1 MREMTEQ
8 LTIGRRVAW
17 YRRRRGMTQQI
28 LADVMR
34 RTVDWVS
41 KVEND
46 RIPVDRLSV
55 IAELAEALDV
65 TIGDLLAEPS
75 LMDWTRDSGSHT
87 IPALRN
93 ALLDYRQ
100 ITPLFGGAGAEP
112 PSLAELRHQLSEVMD
127 AYQASRYGAMTRR
140 LPVLLAHAH
149 AAAEANDDARG
160 EHAVL
165 ALSYQAAAAVL
176 TKLGEGDLAWI
187 AADRGLVAAR
197 RSGDTV
203 IVGSLFRSVAHTLLA
218 TGRFKAAVQLTEEAT
233 AHLQPGLGS
242 ATPEYLSVYG
252 MLFLAGAIAASRS
265 DDRGTTR
272 MFLSEADHAA
282 RRLGADANHLWTA
295 FGPTNV
301 AIHRVA
307 TAMELGDFQIAID
320 LSSRIDASAMPV
332 ERRIRHALDVAHA
345 HTARRRTDQAME
357 IVLRAERVAP
367 EQVRYHAMSRQLVVQ
382 WLRQCRGTPSRD
394 LGELARRMRL
404 VA

>member
-1 MREMTEQ
+1 MTEQ

-75 LMDWTRDSGSHT
+75 LMDWTRESGSHT

-100 ITPLFGGAGAEP
+100 ITPLFGGGAGAEP
-112 PSLAELRHQLSEVMD
+112 PSLDELRHQLSEVMD

-140 LPVLLAHAH
+140 LPGLLAHAD
-149 AAAEANDDARG
+149 AAAEANDDARS
-160 EHAVL
+160 EQAVL

-197 RSGDTV
+197 RSGDPV

-218 TGRFKAAVQLTEEAT
+218 TGRFKPAVQLTEEAA

-242 ATPEYLSVYG
+242 VSSWCSGFASV
-252 MLFLAGAIAASRS
+252 
-265 DDRGTTR
+265 
-272 MFLSEADHAA
+272 AA
-282 RRLGADANHLWTA
+282 RRAATSATSRGA
-295 FGPTNV
+295 
-301 AIHRVA
+301 
-307 TAMELGDFQIAID
+307 
-320 LSSRIDASAMPV
+320 
-332 ERRIRHALDVAHA
+332 
-345 HTARRRTDQAME
+345 
-357 IVLRAERVAP
+357 
-367 EQVRYHAMSRQLVVQ
+367 
-382 WLRQCRGTPSRD
+382 
-394 LGELARRMRL
+394 
-404 VA
+404 